1 MSLMHDANIKIMS
14 FIGFAKLVNNSEGS
28 SRNKWII
35 QFISVLYTGLIA
47 RAKNAIRTNV
57 RVQNTPQFHKAS
69 KN

>member
-35 QFISVLYTGLIA
+35 QFISVLYTGLIS

-57 RVQNTPQFHKAS
+57 
-69 KN
+69 